1 MKQIVIVITERQ
13 ALIFQTSSGRNI
25 FSKFY
30 IMLSSH
36 ALLHTNANV
45 RCERHHLLPQ
55 TPFLKTQTLRVNVTL
70 LLFQGFHITFLGVF
84 KPKIF
89 YFSVFTPRSRPIKWL
104 GKKCVKVFILHR
116 DTDAIGYCSHL
127 ITSVSVSVCAGIS
140 TDRKER

>member
-1 MKQIVIVITERQ
+1 MKFYETNRHRYITERQ
-13 ALIFQTSSGRNI
+13 ELLFQTSSGGNI

-30 IMLSSH
+30 IKPSSL

-55 TPFLKTQTLRVNVTL
+55 TPYLKTQTLRVNVTL

-89 YFSVFTPRSRPIKWL
+89 YFSVFTLTEIKTDKMAWKEVCEGVHIAPR
-104 GKKCVKVFILHR
+104 H
-116 DTDAIGYCSHL
+116 
-127 ITSVSVSVCAGIS
+127 
-140 TDRKER
+140 